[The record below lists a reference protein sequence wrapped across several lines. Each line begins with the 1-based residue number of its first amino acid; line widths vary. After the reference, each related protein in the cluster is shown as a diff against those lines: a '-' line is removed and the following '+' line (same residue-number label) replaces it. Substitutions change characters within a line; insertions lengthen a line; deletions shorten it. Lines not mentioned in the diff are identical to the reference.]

1 MYWKVFYML
10 IISVTLMFCTGD
22 KLSNNSITWK
32 IDNFNKVGS
41 FSATVLSSPA
51 IIETELGRALQFD
64 GADDALIVEENP
76 IAGWG
81 AFTIEVIFRPDSGG
95 NTEQRFLHFQEV
107 DSHRVLIETR
117 LTENCKWFLDTYMKY
132 GNSDKTLYAKNYLHD
147 LDQWYHAALTYDGT
161 NMAHYV
167 NGMLELS
174 GSVKFNPMNGGE
186 ASIGCRINRV
196 YWFKGAI
203 ILIKFTPFALPQEEF
218 GLLKMLKE

>member
-1 MYWKVFYML
+1 
-10 IISVTLMFCTGD
+10 MFCTED

-32 IDNFNKVGS
+32 IDNLNKVGS
-41 FSATVLSSPA
+41 SSATVLGSPA
-51 IIETELGRALQFD
+51 IIETVLGRALQFD

-117 LTENCKWFLDTYMKY
+117 LTENGKWFLDTYMKY

-186 ASIGCRINRV
+186 TSIGCRINRV

-203 ILIKFTPFALPQEEF
+203 ILIKFTPSALSPGEF
-218 GLLKMLKE
+218 GLLKMLQK